1 MVMNTISIENKVGAL
16 ALALSD
22 AVLSSAQGE
31 ASEDRPAVAAIALL
45 GHEPGMTIDR
55 LRRALRISHPGAVRL
70 VDRLVARG
78 IAERKQS
85 ETDRRAVSLFLT
97 NTGKAS
103 CTAILTVRQER
114 IAQVLEVLS
123 PDECK
128 TLEALS
134 DKLLRK
140 LVRNLDQAY
149 SACRLCDPKACQDCP
164 CRSRGVDEL

>member
-1 MVMNTISIENKVGAL
+1 MGPANKVSEVVARNMGSKSPPADAPAPRLQNWREPYRAL
-16 ALALSD
+16 PN
-22 AVLSSAQGE
+22 AVLRSALF
-31 ASEDRPAVAAIALL
+31 AVI
-45 GHEPGMTIDR
+45 
-55 LRRALRISHPGAVRL
+55 
-70 VDRLVARG
+70 
-78 IAERKQS
+78 
-85 ETDRRAVSLFLT
+85 
-97 NTGKAS
+97 GK
-103 CTAILTVRQER
+103 
-114 IAQVLEVLS
+114 VLS

>member
-1 MVMNTISIENKVGAL
+1 VG
-16 ALALSD
+16 SK
-22 AVLSSAQGE
+22 
-31 ASEDRPAVAAIALL
+31 AAA
-45 GHEPGMTIDR
+45 
-55 LRRALRISHPGAVRL
+55 L
-70 VDRLVARG
+70 VDLSTVAG
-78 IAERKQS
+78 NKISNPPWVKFQS
-85 ETDRRAVSLFLT
+85 AGWVNFPSAPT
-97 NTGKAS
+97 
-103 CTAILTVRQER
+103 
-114 IAQVLEVLS
+114 VLS